1 MRFALIMLGL
11 LACLPATADDKNDC
25 GTIVIPTGIG
35 VSSSADITSMNPLFG
50 TSEYNAEIG
59 DMMFMGLI
67 WINRFQKID
76 WSRSLASGIAI
87 SPDDTVYTVTLRP
100 WHWSDGAPVTTADVA
115 YTFDLIKQLGVTYED
130 YGIGGM
136 PNLIKSLNV
145 ISPTVFQVVLKH
157 QVNPEWFIYNGL
169 SQFTPFPRHAW
180 GRDTLDQIWQGQSS
194 PAFFNVV
201 DGPLRPQAL
210 DIGLQIVM
218 VPNPAYDG
226 PKMHFQRL
234 IFRFLESDGA
244 ALQGLQSGDLDM
256 VNVPM
261 PLWNAVQHLP
271 GMYIVTLPPSPS
283 WNNVSVNFQ
292 NPQVGFFNDVKV
304 RQAMEDSIDQN
315 TIVRVVDHGLGAAD
329 YGPVP
334 PALFAFL
341 TPAMQRGIYPV
352 GYDPA
357 KAHALLTADGWSPG
371 PDGVMQKN
379 GVRLSFVDL
388 LSSGDAQLE
397 QEAEVIQADLRRSG
411 IEMKVRE
418 VDFNLLLALI
428 NQPLAWQ
435 AAEYANNATS
445 YPTGEGFFSTGATYN
460 NEGYSDKTM
469 DKLIDASINQPGL
482 QNLYAYET
490 YASAQQPFIFF
501 ESDGEAILAND
512 RIHGIA
518 DFIDPAGNFSPEQ
531 LYCTGPAA

>member
-1 MRFALIMLGL
+1 
-11 LACLPATADDKNDC
+11 
-25 GTIVIPTGIG
+25 VIPTGIG

-59 DMMFMGLI
+59 DMMFAGLI
-67 WINRFQKID
+67 WINRFQQID
-76 WSRSLASGIAI
+76 FSRSLASGISI

-100 WHWSDGAPVTTADVA
+100 WHWSDGAMVTTADVA
-115 YTFDLIKQLGVTYED
+115 YTFDLIKQLGVTYPD

-136 PNLIKSLNV
+136 PDLVKALNV

-169 SQFTPFPRHAW
+169 SQFTPFPQHAW

-201 DGPLRPQAL
+201 DGPVKPVAL
-210 DIGLQIVM
+210 DIGLQIVLA
-218 VPNPAYDG
+218 PNPAYDG

-234 IFRFLESDGA
+234 IFRFLDSDGA

-271 GMYIVTLPPSPS
+271 GTYIVTLPPSPG

-292 NPQVGFFNDVKV
+292 NPKVAFFNDVKV
-304 RQAMEDSIDQN
+304 RQAMEDSIDQD

-334 PALFAFL
+334 PALHAFL
-341 TPAMQRGIYPV
+341 TPGMQRGIYPV

-357 KAHALLTADGWSPG
+357 KARALLTADGWAPG

-379 GVRLSFVDL
+379 GVRLAFVDL

-460 NEGYSDKTM
+460 NEGYSDKKM
-469 DKLIDASINQPGL
+469 DSLIDASINQPGL

-501 ESDGEAILAND
+501 ESDGIAILAND

-518 DFIDPAGNFSPEQ
+518 DFIDPAGNFSPDQ